1 MNEIQNGVKTKKG
14 DTVKVVL
21 IIVLLILLI
30 ASMSFTVY
38 DKFIKKDNTVN
49 DQQTEEKDNTKNDTV
64 TDKNKITFKGVQN
77 DHIDGG
83 VSKSF
88 FETNSGYVRI
98 TSDDLNLNIEFYN
111 PTLEFDDEDKVNVK
125 DYQSLNKYLLNTI
138 KVKFDNCPTND
149 ELRCSIDGGIVVHDN
164 IITFAYNRHSD
175 YDNKTVYYLKSVDLD
190 GNSIFEVEI
199 PDFVYEIDYKDGL
212 YYVFDRNLIWKTYDK
227 TGQLKNS
234 NVYET
239 VTYRRAIE
247 FSEYGDDD
255 KIYTIDAII
264 ALNND
269 NTFNIFEPQFNWNNI
284 YYGTYTKSGNNIV
297 FNNFKVF
304 LTGDAKE
311 IDVKDKTA
319 KATLKNGSLI
329 INEKEYK
336 LVK

>member
-1 MNEIQNGVKTKKG
+1 M
-14 DTVKVVL
+14 
-21 IIVLLILLI
+21 
-30 ASMSFTVY
+30 
-38 DKFIKKDNTVN
+38 
-49 DQQTEEKDNTKNDTV
+49 
-64 TDKNKITFKGVQN
+64 
-77 DHIDGG
+77 
-83 VSKSF
+83 
-88 FETNSGYVRI
+88 
-98 TSDDLNLNIEFYN
+98 
-111 PTLEFDDEDKVNVK
+111 
-125 DYQSLNKYLLNTI
+125 
-138 KVKFDNCPTND
+138 
-149 ELRCSIDGGIVVHDN
+149 
-164 IITFAYNRHSD
+164 
-175 YDNKTVYYLKSVDLD
+175 D

-239 VTYRRAIE
+239 VTYRRTIE
-247 FSEYGDDD
+247 FGDEGH
-255 KIYTIDAII
+255 TFTSDAVI

-269 NTFNIFEPQFNWNNI
+269 NTFNIFEPQFNWDNI
-284 YYGTYTKSGNNIV
+284 YYGTYTKTGNNIV

>member
-1 MNEIQNGVKTKKG
+1 MNEVKNKKG

-38 DKFIKKDNTVN
+38 DKFIKKDNKVN
-49 DQQTEEKDNTKNDTV
+49 NQQTEEKDNAKNDTV
-64 TDKNKITFKGVQN
+64 TDENKITFKGVQN
-77 DHIDGG
+77 DHMDGG
-83 VSKSF
+83 IFRDF
-88 FETNSGYVRI
+88 FETNNGYVRI

-111 PTLEFDDEDKVNVK
+111 SSLEFDDEDKVNVK

-149 ELRCSIDGGIVVHDN
+149 EPRCSINNGIVVHDN

-175 YDNKTVYYLKSVDLD
+175 YGNKYVYYLKSVDLD

-199 PDFVYEIDYKDGL
+199 PNFEPNLVLKMDYKDGL

-239 VTYRRAIE
+239 VTYRRPVE
-247 FSEYGDDD
+247 FGDEGH
-255 KIYTIDAII
+255 TFTSDAVI

-269 NTFNIFEPQFNWNNI
+269 NTFSIFEPQYNWDNI
-284 YYGTYTKSGNNIV
+284 YYGTYTKTGNNIV

-304 LTGDAKE
+304 LTGKIE
-311 IDVKDKTA
+311 GIDVKDKTA
-319 KATLKNGSLI
+319 TATLKDDSLI